1 MQSGFVYIAGQ
12 YQKPGGTHDSSSYC
26 DIDLNIN
33 KAREWAAK
41 FARSRIPFFCPHLNS
56 AHFEV
61 ITPEVP
67 DTFWYAMDLEIL
79 IAAQAIFLMP
89 RWQESKGAQEENQF
103 AIVRSIPV
111 FQDFRTLEQWWASI

>member
-1 MQSGFVYIAGQ
+1 MNGFVYIAGQ
-12 YQKPGGTHDSSSYC
+12 YQKPGGTHDHSSYF
-26 DIDLNIN
+26 DIDANIN

-67 DTFWYAMDLEIL
+67 ATFWYQMDLEIL
-79 IAAQAIFLMP
+79 AMARAVFLMP
-89 RWQESKGAQEENQF
+89 GWQDSKGAQEENQF
-103 AIVRSIPV
+103 ALTRGIPTY
-111 FQDFRTLEQWWASI
+111 QDFETLVRLWWKS